1 MEAASGSLGAAL
13 LLASTYAFGGPLLGR
28 GAAAGIWERR
38 RWVSAAAGVSVA
50 YVFVDV
56 LPELAAQRQ
65 IFLDAAGHRIAF
77 AEQRIYVLALL
88 AFVVLY
94 GLEHIVLASR
104 ERLRDAA
111 AAGVGGLVYW
121 LHLAGFA
128 AYSGLIGYVLVERP
142 ARRARR

>member
-1 MEAASGSLGAAL
+1 MEVPSDALGAAL
-13 LLASTYAFGGPLLGR
+13 FLAATYALGGPLFAR

-38 RWVSAAAGVSVA
+38 LWVSAAAGVSVA

-65 IFLDAAGHRIAF
+65 IFLDSAGHRIAF

-88 AFVVLY
+88 AFVILY

-111 AAGVGGLVYW
+111 VAGVGGPVYW
-121 LHLAGFA
+121 LHL
-128 AYSGLIGYVLVERP
+128 
-142 ARRARR
+142 

>member
-1 MEAASGSLGAAL
+1 MDFRSGSLGVAL
-13 LLASTYAFGGPLLGR
+13 LLAATYALSGRLFGS
-28 GAAAGIWERR
+28 GAAAGLWERR

-65 IFLDAAGHRIAF
+65 TLLDSAGHRIAF

-88 AFVVLY
+88 AFVLLY

-104 ERLRDAA
+104 ERHRDAA